1 MSKEQKGTNLSKEFF
16 RKMRIAAE
24 NEDFA
29 AVNDLLD
36 EAGSGAYGVAWQA
49 AGNAND
55 LKESICKNLSA
66 IIRICD
72 SIIGDPKADPKEVA
86 WARGKKKTAQE
97 QQQKQK
103 CSPPLV
109 A

>member
-1 MSKEQKGTNLSKEFF
+1 MSNEQKAMNSSKEFF
-16 RKMRIAAE
+16 RKLRIAAE

-49 AGNAND
+49 AGNAKD
-55 LKESICKNLSA
+55 LKESICKNLAS

-72 SIIGDPKADPKEVA
+72 SIIGDPKAGPKEVA
-86 WARGKKKTAQE
+86 WAKDKKKTSQE

-103 CSPPLV
+103 CSPPPV